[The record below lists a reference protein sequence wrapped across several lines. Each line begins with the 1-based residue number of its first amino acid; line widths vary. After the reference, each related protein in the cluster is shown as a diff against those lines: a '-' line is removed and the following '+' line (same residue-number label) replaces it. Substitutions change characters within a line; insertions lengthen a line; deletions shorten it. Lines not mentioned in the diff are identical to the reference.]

1 MQTHDNTQ
9 TRLIY
14 TDGAAPNNQSH
25 CQAGGIGVAVYSE
38 SGELLETYSQ
48 RIEATDHEP
57 TRVTNVRCEMLAF
70 IKGLELSAS
79 NDIVLTDNDMVAK
92 GYNEWLEGW
101 KRKGWKNAS
110 KKPVANKDLW
120 LRIDALK
127 QSKPDVQ
134 VQWVKGHDG
143 IEGNEL
149 ADTLASEAAG

>member
-1 MQTHDNTQ
+1 
-9 TRLIY
+9 
-14 TDGAAPNNQSH
+14 
-25 CQAGGIGVAVYSE
+25 
-38 SGELLETYSQ
+38 
-48 RIEATDHEP
+48 
-57 TRVTNVRCEMLAF
+57 MLAF
-70 IKGLELSAS
+70 IKGLEQSAS
-79 NDIVLTDNDMVAK
+79 NDIVHTDNDMVAK

-101 KRKGWKNAS
+101 KRKGWKNAN